1 MIKKLILSL
10 GLVATL
16 SFGAGLDDFDQKFM
30 KAKLTKKDFR
40 YVIFDKDDYCTS
52 LHENKL
58 DDYLY
63 GLVQTDAYRIIDTY
77 SSRELG
83 KVTVTN
89 TKRKGYLQTETFFS
103 DLSICKMFLLEKRGK
118 R

>member
-1 MIKKLILSL
+1 MIKKLILIL
-10 GLVATL
+10 GLFATL